1 MFLQQPDIRK
11 WFMKQHDKAD
21 DNGKAPKPAK
31 PTLAIPGKVSTAK
44 DASPSSPVKSVSI
57 KKS

>member
-1 MFLQQPDIRK
+1 
-11 WFMKQHDKAD
+11 MKQHDKAD